1 MGRKRITFHFLCF
14 ETYLVKIF
22 SVCYVSDHYFGYGK
36 AEIRAIVNSAVS
48 WWSLI
53 MKIYCMAIFEVA
65 LRIF

>member
-1 MGRKRITFHFLCF
+1 
-14 ETYLVKIF
+14 LVKIF